1 MTGPE
6 IAGHDSVMWQAAESE
21 DQKAASFLA
30 DLPAPAVRS
39 QEVSLDWPGRGAW
52 LEGGLGHDERAGP
65 RFYRDVEHEPA
76 DVVRLLSPKLLKEF
90 QRWDGQGAAAECTHL
105 SDQDNLLIKGENLQV
120 LTTLRR
126 RYRGQVALIYIDP
139 PYNTASGG
147 LAYNDRFTRAD
158 WLSFMR
164 ARLLFARELLA
175 PEGSI
180 YVNIDFNEAHYLKVL
195 MDEVFAPSNFQRE
208 IIWRIGWL
216 SGFKTRAR
224 NFIRNHDTILFY
236 SRDAERMKFNKAY
249 LGADDFAPRFKPAEA
264 AQLSAMLEGEGLGK
278 SAVRRVM
285 KAAQAIGLPA
295 RYPVEDVWNASSYD
309 RLNSVAI
316 TSYAGESVSKL
327 LGTPDVK
334 GQKSESLMKRI
345 IEASSD
351 PGDIVLD
358 FFAGSGS
365 TCAAA
370 HKLGRRW
377 IGVEQMDYASS
388 ITLERMKK
396 VVAGDTVGISKRVG
410 WRGGGSFVYCQL
422 ADWRETLLESD
433 EDVGFLA
440 SRVRDL
446 GWVRHD
452 GAGEAWDWNRFYALA
467 PGEQRDALSK
477 VIAANT
483 MPVAADR
490 VDDQLLGL
498 SSAER
503 AINTALQSPPA

>member
-1 MTGPE
+1 MRRETG
-6 IAGHDSVMWQAAESE
+6 IRDDTAAW
-21 DQKAASFLA
+21 LA
-30 DLPAPAVRS
+30 DLPVPAGGARD
-39 QEVSLDWPGRGAW
+39 VSLEWPGKGAW
-52 LEGGLGHDERAGP
+52 LEGGLGHDERAVP
-65 RFYRDVEHEPA
+65 RFHRDIEREPQQVA
-76 DVVRLLSPKLLKEF
+76 RLLSPKLLTGF
-90 QRWDGQGAAAECTHL
+90 TRWDANGATDCAAL
-105 SDQDNLLIKGENLQV
+105 SPQDNLLIRGENLQV
-120 LTTLRR
+120 LATLRR
-126 RYRGQVALIYIDP
+126 RYRGQVTLIYIDP

-147 LAYNDRFTRAD
+147 FAYNDRFTRAD

-164 ARLLFARELLA
+164 ARLLFARDLLA
-175 PEGSI
+175 PNGSI

-195 MDEVFAPSNFQRE
+195 MDEVFGPSNFQRE

-216 SGFKTRAR
+216 SGFKTRAK

-236 SRDAERMKFNKAY
+236 SRDAERMTFNKAY
-249 LGADDFAPRFKPAEA
+249 LGPHDFAPRFKPAEA
-264 AQLSAMLEGEGLGK
+264 AELSATLEREGLAK

-285 KAAQAIGLPA
+285 KAAQSIGLPA

-327 LGTPDVK
+327 LGTQEVK

-377 IGVEQMDYASS
+377 IGVEQMDYAST

-396 VVAGDTVGISKRVG
+396 VVAGDSVGISKRVG
-410 WRGGGSFVYCQL
+410 WQGGGSFVFCQL
-422 ADWRETLLESD
+422 ADWREAL
-433 EDVGFLA
+433 LA
-440 SRVRDL
+440 SGENHDALAGRVRAL
-446 GWVRHD
+446 GWLLHD
-452 GAGEAWDWNRFYALA
+452 GAGEGWDWDRFDALPHA
-467 PGEQRDALSK
+467 EQRIVLTRA
-477 VIAANT
+477 IAANP
-483 MPVAADR
+483 MPVAAGDADDR
-490 VDDQLLGL
+490 LLAL
-498 SSAER
+498 TDAEK
-503 AINTALQSPPA
+503 AINAAFQSADR